1 MAFGNQANE
10 HTIKS
15 SVARRVGVSA
25 SSWDVASGLQTPA
38 ASGLQSGGSR
48 SHLKFT
54 WWKRKPSLL
63 LVSLRRTLED
73 SQQVS
78 RSRAE
83 GEGQGNLSE
92 AAAEGK

>member
-1 MAFGNQANE
+1 M
-10 HTIKS
+10 
-15 SVARRVGVSA
+15 SA
-25 SSWDVASGLQTPA
+25 SYWVVASGSRTPA

-54 WWKRKPSLL
+54 RWKRKPSLL
-63 LVSLRRTLED
+63 LVSVRRTLED
-73 SQQVS
+73 SQPVS

-83 GEGQGNLSE
+83 GEGQGNRSE